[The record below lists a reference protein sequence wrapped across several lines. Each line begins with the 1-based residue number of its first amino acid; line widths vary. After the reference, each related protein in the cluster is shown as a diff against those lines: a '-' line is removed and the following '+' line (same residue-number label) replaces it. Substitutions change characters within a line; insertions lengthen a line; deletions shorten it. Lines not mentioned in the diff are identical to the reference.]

1 MKKTT
6 LMVTNLVHLRTAIT
20 QSCVPEVFSRMR
32 QSSKGGGGGGNG
44 PAPGEKRPERCSG
57 RRIRLCF
64 MSVITFCSSTAS
76 VTNFSKQCSRRSNG
90 KVYSSVY
97 FSFLRPTFCFIQRLL
112 ILGHM
117 ELPVIS

>member
-1 MKKTT
+1 MKKTK

-20 QSCVPEVFSRMR
+20 QSCVPEVFSRVR
-32 QSSKGGGGGGNG
+32 RSSKGGWGRVG

-57 RRIRLCF
+57 RRIRLFF
-64 MSVITFCSSTAS
+64 MSVITFCSSIAS